1 MLDILCACRVV
12 GLNKMRKP
20 LTGFRG
26 PDIILPPVAAQ
37 VLLLCKI
44 ERRQLSASRLYGFML
59 RVTGCEGLSAVF
71 FQQSSC
77 GLNLFTRFTARLL
90 LYQASPNWVI
100 SRCLYRAAH
109 CHVHTLHS
117 LPVSFWQYI
126 IFFFLFRLLLFSQ
139 SPAAMLIWVLKV
151 AWGCKYRSPQQFE
164 FMRPNDISRVYLG

>member
-71 FQQSSC
+71 FQQLSC

-126 IFFFLFRLLLFSQ
+126 IFFFFFLDYYYSLKARQPCWFGFSKW
-139 SPAAMLIWVLKV
+139 PEV
-151 AWGCKYRSPQQFE
+151 ANTAPLSNLNSCARTIYPE
-164 FMRPNDISRVYLG
+164 CT